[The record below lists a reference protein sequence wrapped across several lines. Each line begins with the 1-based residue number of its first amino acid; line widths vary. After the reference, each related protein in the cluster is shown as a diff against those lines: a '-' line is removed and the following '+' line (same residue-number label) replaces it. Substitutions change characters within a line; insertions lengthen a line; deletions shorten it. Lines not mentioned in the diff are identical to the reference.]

1 MRFAF
6 VWTRKLELARQ
17 STCDDNE
24 AFLSETIGHPGSHKV
39 MSESSSPHEIKFL
52 DRNPPVFED
61 QKVRRVAAEFF
72 GLEGEFE
79 PLNSERDQNFHIL
92 TAQNEHYVL
101 KIANVDE
108 DPSVL
113 DLQVQGLLHVER
125 TDPGVPVPR
134 IVPAKSGEP
143 TVWVQDGAGA
153 KHMVRVVT
161 YLPGTDLAN
170 KPLTP
175 TLLRNL
181 GRVLARLDK
190 ALCGFFH
197 PAAQHE
203 LLWDLRQVPH
213 LRPHTQY
220 ITDKAN
226 RQQTE
231 CVLDKFIADV
241 LPGLSRLR
249 AQVIHNDANG
259 DNVVIAADAP
269 DQIAGIVDFGDMI
282 HTALATDPAVT
293 AADLL
298 MGGDFILPMC
308 ELVAGYDAVLPFEDE
323 EIDLLYDLV
332 LARCALT
339 TIIIAWRESRP
350 DGAGYL
356 ESYGPAAHAMME
368 TLLTLGRSHVRAR
381 LRDACRFPPYCP
393 KPGERV
399 DSDDVDA
406 LVTRRHNVLGTTLE
420 LSYERP
426 VQVLRGEG
434 PWLFGADGSRMLDAY
449 NNVPQVG
456 HGHPH
461 VTRTMARQAAALNTN
476 TRYLS
481 GVVVDYAE
489 GLTATMPEGLD
500 ACLFVNSG
508 SEANDVAF
516 RIAKMLTGNKG
527 ALVMENAY
535 HGITES
541 MSALSPYDQPHHP
554 LQQHVQTLTA
564 PDLYRGPYRKAD
576 AELAAQYAA
585 DAERAIADLA
595 EADLKPA
602 AFLIDSGFTSNGILE
617 APAGYLARVAEIV
630 RAAGGLV
637 IADEVQ
643 IGFARS
649 GAQYWGIQ
657 THGVVPNF
665 ITLGK
670 PIGNGYPL
678 GAVVTTR
685 TILERFI
692 GETDFFS
699 TFGGN
704 PVGCAAG
711 LAVLDVIEH
720 EGLMENARVTGKY
733 LRECFLDLM
742 DRHSWIGD
750 VRGIG
755 LLIGVELVRDGR
767 TLEPAKCETER
778 VLNHLRDNLVLVGR
792 EGPYGNVL
800 KIRPPLVFHSEYAD
814 IVVHAL
820 DKALAAL

>member
-1 MRFAF
+1 
-6 VWTRKLELARQ
+6 
-17 STCDDNE
+17 
-24 AFLSETIGHPGSHKV
+24 
-39 MSESSSPHEIKFL
+39 MSESSSPREIKFL

-92 TAQNEHYVL
+92 TAQDEHYVL
-101 KIANVDE
+101 KIANVEE
-108 DPSVL
+108 DPSVI

-134 IVPAKSGEP
+134 VVVTKSGEP
-143 TVWVQDGAGA
+143 MVWVQDAAGA
-153 KHMVRVVT
+153 KHIARALT
-161 YLPGTDLAN
+161 YVPGTDLSD
-170 KPLTP
+170 KPLP
-175 TLLRNL
+175 PVLLRNL

-190 ALCGFFH
+190 ALRSFFH

-203 LLWDLRQVPH
+203 LVWDLRQAPR

-220 ITDKAN
+220 ITNKAD

-231 CVLDKFIADV
+231 CVLDEFIADV
-241 LPGLSRLR
+241 LPAFSSLR

-259 DNVVIAADAP
+259 DNVIVTVDAP

-298 MGGDFILPMC
+298 MGGEFILPMC

-323 EIDLLYDLV
+323 EIDLIYDLV

-368 TLLTLGRSHVRAR
+368 TLLTLGRGQVRAR

-393 KPGERV
+393 KPGEQV
-399 DSDDVDA
+399 DGDEVDA

-426 VQVLRGEG
+426 VQVVRGEG

-461 VTRTMARQAAALNTN
+461 VTRTLARQAAAVSTN

-481 GVVVDYAE
+481 DVVVDYAE
-489 GLTATMPEGLD
+489 GLTATMPVGLD

-516 RIAKMLTGNKG
+516 RMAKMLTGNKG

-541 MSALSPYDQPHHP
+541 MAALSPYDQPHRP
-554 LQQHVQTLTA
+554 LEQHVQTLTA
-564 PDLYRGPYRKAD
+564 PDLYRGPYSKGD
-576 AELAAQYAA
+576 TELAARYAA

-595 EADLKPA
+595 DAGLKPA
-602 AFLIDSGFTSNGILE
+602 AFLLDSGFTSNGILE
-617 APAGYLARVAEIV
+617 VPPGYLTRVAEIV

-657 THGVVPNF
+657 THGVVPDF

-678 GAVVTTR
+678 GAVVTSR
-685 TILERFI
+685 KFLERFV
-692 GETDFFS
+692 GETEFFS

-720 EGLMENARVTGKY
+720 EGLMENARVAGKY
-733 LRECFLDLM
+733 LRERLLDLM

-755 LLIGVELVRDGR
+755 LLIGVELVRDR
-767 TLEPAKCETER
+767 QNLEPAKCETER
-778 VLNHLRDNLVLVGR
+778 VLNLLRDNLVLVGR

-800 KIRPPLVFHSEYAD
+800 KIRPPLVFHSEHAD
-814 IVVHAL
+814 ILAGAL
-820 DKALAAL
+820 NEALAAL